1 MARLHALHHEGQRIF
16 DDNGVVVFLTAC
28 GKKKHS
34 LAVITDDVDKVSC
47 SDCIRELA
55 WQTQDFVSS
64 MAKKRA

>member
-1 MARLHALHHEGQRIF
+1 MARLHALAHGQDRHV
-16 DDNGVVVFLTAC
+16 DDDGAVVVITAC

-47 SDCIRELA
+47 PNCIRELA

-64 MAKKRA
+64 MAKK